1 MRRPKRSGQVKRRKR
16 VGVFVSGV
24 LTLLSFGMGLGF
36 RYQAEAAASKELCQE
51 EVAAKVVLSRT
62 QLGQLLTVPERAKRQ
77 AVQAIV
83 QEPYC
88 TMPEIEVRSGVKA
101 EREAYPLAFD
111 PNTWLVL
118 LYEGDEYAGYG
129 FSFQQ

>member
-1 MRRPKRSGQVKRRKR
+1 MRRLRRPRQTKRRKQ

-24 LTLLSFGMGLGF
+24 LTLLSFGLGLGF

-51 EVAAKVVLSRT
+51 VVAAKAVLSRA
-62 QLGQLLTVPERAKRQ
+62 QLGQLLTVPERAGRQ
-77 AVQAIV
+77 AVRTIV

-88 TMPEIEVRSGVKA
+88 TMAGIEVRSGVKA

>member
-1 MRRPKRSGQVKRRKR
+1 MKRLKRSRQAKRRKR
-16 VGVFVSGV
+16 IGVFVSGG
-24 LTLLSFGMGLGF
+24 LTLLSIGLGMGF
-36 RYQAEAAASKELCQE
+36 RYQAEAAASKDLCQE
-51 EVAAKVVLSRT
+51 VVATKAVLSRS
-62 QLGQLLTVPERAKRQ
+62 QLGQLLTVPERAERR
-77 AVQAIV
+77 AVKAIV

-88 TMPEIEVRSGVKA
+88 TMAGIEVRSGVKA

-118 LYEGDEYAGYG
+118 LYEGEEYAGYG